1 MKFIKPTSRNGVL
14 ALNVLLVAILT
25 VIVLVPPSDAQSTNP
40 RAIPA
45 DCCRYVAIPA
55 VASGI
60 NTGAVYILDTS
71 QQEMAAVAWNQ
82 NRNKIMTLGY
92 RNVGIDAQSVP
103 LN

>member
-25 VIVLVPPSDAQSTNP
+25 VIVLVPSSDAQSTNP
-40 RAIPA
+40 RAIPG
-45 DCCRYVAIPA
+45 YVAIPA

-60 NTGAVYILDTS
+60 NTGVVYILDTS

-92 RNVGIDAQSVP
+92 RNIAIDALSVP